1 MRCGA
6 GSLVTR
12 RQEPPTIDDE
22 EEPSAMRQVVMHA
35 PGDVRVEDRED
46 PTIIEPTD
54 AGTAPSPS
62 WPASRSPTAPRI
74 R

>member
-1 MRCGA
+1 M
-6 GSLVTR
+6 S
-12 RQEPPTIDDE
+12 RQELPTTDDE

-54 AGTAPSPS
+54 AI
-62 WPASRSPTAPRI
+62 I
-74 R
+74 RLSATCIWSSTR